1 MANAIQQL
9 NTVAMK
15 KVVEE
20 EKGAVLV
27 RLYQPH
33 DTARE
38 NLTYIILCNVY
49 NEHLRHHRE
58 NPEDNFETSLKIG
71 FRALCRFVNF
81 SNLLY
86 H

>member
-1 MANAIQQL
+1 MIFFFFLQVYHFFYFLKMANAIQQL

-58 NPEDNFETSLKIG
+58 NPEDNFE
-71 FRALCRFVNF
+71 
-81 SNLLY
+81 
-86 H
+86 